1 MRLRIVATAF
11 LLGVLGTAW
20 AASEVV
26 VEDWK
31 DHALGSRGIPKGWK
45 AMGWGKPNYDLFTIA
60 GEGSTRSLHL
70 LSRADSTTIAKELGG
85 RVDLKQTPILEW
97 SWKVVALPR
106 GGDARRAA
114 TDDEAGQIYVIW
126 RRFPEMVRSRIIGYL
141 WDTSAPV
148 GEIVKSQKTG
158 TVTYVIV
165 RSGPSELGR
174 WLTEQRNV
182 ADDFRKIYGEAP
194 DNPDAV
200 AVAIDSDDT
209 RSSAEAYIGPILFR
223 AP

>member
-1 MRLRIVATAF
+1 MVAAAF
-11 LLGVLGTAW
+11 VLGVLGMAW

-26 VEDWK
+26 IEDWK
-31 DHALGSRGIPKGWK
+31 EHALEAKGIPKGWK
-45 AMGWGKPNYDLFTIA
+45 AMSWGKPDYDLFSISGDGPA
-60 GEGSTRSLHL
+60 RALRL
-70 LSRADSTTIAKELGG
+70 LSRGQSSTIAREIGG
-85 RVDLKQTPILEW
+85 LVDLKQTPVLQW
-97 SWKVVALPR
+97 SWKVVVLPS

-114 TDDEAGQIYVIW
+114 TDDEAGQVYVIW

-141 WDTSAPV
+141 WDTTAPA

-165 RSGPSELGR
+165 RSGPADLGR

-182 ADDFRKIYGEAP
+182 VEDYRKIYGEAP
-194 DNPDAV
+194 DPPDAV

-209 RSSAEAYIGPILFR
+209 KSSAEAYIGPILFR